1 MKKALLVALAALFLA
16 LALSGAAFAQ
26 TPQEIY
32 DDYAFDRDLDGT
44 YTGAQLQAYL
54 DNALVHQ
61 YGDPAILTA
70 LDSAVRGILGGGER
84 SSFPF
89 TGAQV
94 ALLAAAAA
102 VLIGGGIGIRKLAS
116 RVRS

>member
-1 MKKALLVALAALFLA
+1 MKRVMLVGLAALFLV

-32 DDYAFDRDLDGT
+32 DDYAADRDLDGT
-44 YTGAQLQAYL
+44 YTDAQLQAYL

-70 LDSAVRGILGGGER
+70 LDTAVRGILGGGDR
-84 SSFPF
+84 GVFPF

-94 ALLAAAAA
+94 ALLAIGAA
-102 VLIGGGIGIRKLAS
+102 VLIGGGIGIRRLA
-116 RVRS
+116 RHRS